1 MKAIKLEQTFFMS
14 LSCEFG
20 ESWKQRRSEMLE
32 MRGMLIF
39 PRREKVGPTTTA
51 GGADT
56 KTQPVLNSKLLFDVM
71 RS

>member
-1 MKAIKLEQTFFMS
+1 
-14 LSCEFG
+14 
-20 ESWKQRRSEMLE
+20 MLE

-39 PRREKVGPTTTA
+39 PRQEKVGPTTTA

-56 KTQPVLNSKLLFDVM
+56 KTQPVLNRELLLDVM